1 MIDPLTVDPETLD
14 LASAR
19 YALGEMQLRVQD
31 MAGRDE
37 GEVEALREALGLS
50 PTGARLLQFLM
61 TGGVKRY
68 MAIAAACLPKD
79 LESYEFKSG
88 FPHVLCVQAARLRQ
102 ALRAHDIKLRT
113 SWGVGHYLDP
123 ADIARI
129 RTMLEERSW

>member
-31 MAGRDE
+31 MAGRDDV
-37 GEVEALREALGLS
+37 EVFTLCGVFGIQKVA
-50 PTGARLLQFLM
+50 ARILQFLM
-61 TGGVKRY
+61 TGGVKRRL
-68 MAIAAACLPKD
+68 AITSACLPRSAEYYD
-79 LESYEFKSG
+79 STDG
-88 FPHVLCVQAARLRQ
+88 APTVLGVHICRLRK
-102 ALRAHDIKLRT
+102 ALRSRSLTITTVH
-113 SWGVGHYLDP
+113 GVGYVMPP